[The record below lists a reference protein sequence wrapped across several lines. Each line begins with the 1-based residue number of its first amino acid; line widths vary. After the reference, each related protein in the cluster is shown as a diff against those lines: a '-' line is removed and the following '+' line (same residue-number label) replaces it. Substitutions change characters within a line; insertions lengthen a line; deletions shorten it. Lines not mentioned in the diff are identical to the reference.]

1 MKTILATVLLV
12 LLGAVPAHPAREQVV
27 NLGTLAPEG
36 SAWHN
41 VLRDMAEEWK
51 TAAAGKVRFRIYPG
65 GVAGDEPFMV
75 RKMRNNQLQAAALT
89 GVGLAEIAPEVM
101 ALQLP
106 MLIQSYEELDYVLA
120 RMAPKLEAILHAKGY
135 TVLNWGDAGWVTFF
149 AQRPVVTV
157 DDLRKV
163 KLFVWASSTGEVE
176 VWKDA
181 GITAV
186 PLEAT
191 EIHPALATGLVNAFS
206 TTPLAALSFQW
217 FGSAKHM
224 TGMKWAPLIGATVM
238 RNDAWEKIPEELK
251 PALRAAARSS
261 GERLK
266 KETRQL
272 GDEAVKIMQQHGLVV
287 HPVPAAALADWER
300 QARAAYPAIMGKTI
314 PPAMRDEV
322 ERLRNEYRAA
332 RKPGP

>member
-1 MKTILATVLLV
+1 MRKALLLAIFLV
-12 LLGAVPAHPAREQVV
+12 LLAPRPAFGADQVV

-51 TAAAGKVRFRIYPG
+51 KATDGRVRFRIYPG

-75 RKMRNNQLQAAALT
+75 KKMRNRQLHAAALT

-106 MLIQSYEELDYVLA
+106 MLIRSYEELDYVLA
-120 RMAPKLEAILHAKGY
+120 HMAPKLESILQEKGY
-135 TVLNWGDAGWVTFF
+135 VVLHWGDAGWVTFF

-157 DDLRKV
+157 DDLRKAR
-163 KLFVWASSTGEVE
+163 LFVWASSTGEVD

-181 GITAV
+181 GVTAV

-191 EIHPALATGLVNAFS
+191 EIHPGLQTGLINAFS

-217 FGSAKHM
+217 FGAARHM
-224 TGMKWAPLIGATVM
+224 TDMRWAPLIGATVI
-238 RNDAWEKIPEELK
+238 RADAWEKIPADLK
-251 PALRAAARSS
+251 PVLLRAARQS

-266 KETRQL
+266 KETRKL
-272 GDEAVKIMQQHGLVV
+272 GDEAVKIMKQHGLVV
-287 HPVPAAALADWER
+287 HPVPPEALAEWER
-300 QARAAYPAIMGKTI
+300 QARAAYPRIMGKTI
-314 PPAMRDEV
+314 PAGMRGEV
-322 ERLRNEYRAA
+322 ERLVAEFRAK
-332 RKPGP
+332 RQGP

>member
-1 MKTILATVLLV
+1 MRKALLLAIFLV
-12 LLGAVPAHPAREQVV
+12 LLAPRPAFGADQVV

-36 SAWHN
+36 SAWHS

-51 TAAAGKVRFRIYPG
+51 KATDGRVRFRIYPG

-75 RKMRNNQLQAAALT
+75 KKMRNRQLHAAALT

-106 MLIQSYEELDYVLA
+106 MLIRSYEELDYVLEH
-120 RMAPKLEAILHAKGY
+120 MAPKLETILREKGY
-135 TVLNWGDAGWVTFF
+135 IVLHWGDAGWVTFF

-157 DDLRKV
+157 DDLRKAR
-163 KLFVWASSTGEVE
+163 LFVWASSTGEVE

-181 GITAV
+181 GVTAV

-191 EIHPALATGLVNAFS
+191 EIHPGLQTGLINAFS

-217 FGSAKHM
+217 FGAARHM
-224 TGMKWAPLIGATVM
+224 TDMRWAPLIGATVI
-238 RNDAWEKIPEELK
+238 RADAWEKIPADLK
-251 PALRAAARSS
+251 PVLLKAARQS

-266 KETRQL
+266 KETRKL
-272 GDEAVKIMQQHGLVV
+272 GDEAVTIMKQHGLVV
-287 HPVPAAALADWER
+287 HPVPPEALAEWER
-300 QARAAYPAIMGKTI
+300 QARAAYPRIMGKTI
-314 PPAMRDEV
+314 PAGMRAEV
-322 ERLRNEYRAA
+322 ERLVAEFRAK
-332 RKPGP
+332 RQGP